1 MTLDLMENDRYI
13 ALIIGVLML
22 AGGIILWL
30 FSYSLLLIMGG
41 IVLSAAGIIQIREK
55 RKRRIQRERL
65 ARGW

>member
-41 IVLSAAGIIQIREK
+41 VVLSAAGIIQIREK